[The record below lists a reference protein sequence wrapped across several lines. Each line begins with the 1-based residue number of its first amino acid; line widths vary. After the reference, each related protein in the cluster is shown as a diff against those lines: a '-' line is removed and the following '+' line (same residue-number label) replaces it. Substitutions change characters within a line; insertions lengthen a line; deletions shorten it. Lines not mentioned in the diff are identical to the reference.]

1 MLESESGTF
10 PVEPMSA
17 ASLLS
22 VIGSLLLVL
31 IAFLLL
37 AWILKRLQQGQRGSN
52 GAIRLIGDLP
62 LGPKERILLLQ
73 VGDTQLLVA
82 SSAAG
87 MSAIHALEKPV
98 ELSPGAETQQESFA
112 ERLRTAMSRRSVS

>member
-1 MLESESGTF
+1 MLESESGAF

-22 VIGSLLLVL
+22 VVGSLLLVL
-31 IAFLLL
+31 VAFFLL
-37 AWILKRLQQGQRGSN
+37 AWILKRLQQGQRGVN
-52 GAIRLIGDLP
+52 GAIKLIGDLP
-62 LGPKERILLLQ
+62 LGPKERIVLLQ

-87 MSAIHALEKPV
+87 LSALHTLEKPV
-98 ELSPGAETQQESFA
+98 NLEPVVEVQQESFP
-112 ERLRTAMSRRSVS
+112 ERLRAAMSRRPVS